1 MLTPE
6 QEAAY
11 SLDYGVSR
19 ADLKPEVQAAYDRLL
34 AERQAKVLGPSTPPE
49 SVRGKPVTRRR
60 LPASV
65 RYARGLLFL
74 QGGIWA
80 WLAASSTVTGAVV
93 LIEVLAGHRTSGTA
107 IAGAAALS
115 AAVLTGLF
123 AATKIR
129 LAIRLRDGRDR
140 TRKTAVGVELA
151 MTCLGALITAG
162 ADPSGGMPADMVT
175 ITALVGGGL
184 SLAAAIGLLRR
195 PARQYFA
202 PSCSRAN
209 ASDDGNSD
217 SSAACSRLLPTLASI
232 RPGNDARA
240 VIATCYA

>member
-34 AERQAKVLGPSTPPE
+34 AERQTDRPSLSPPPE
-49 SVRGKPVTRRR
+49 SVRDKSVNLRR
-60 LPASV
+60 LPTSV
-65 RYARGLLFL
+65 RYARSLLFL

-80 WLAASSTVTGAVV
+80 WLAAASTVTGAAMVG
-93 LIEVLAGHRTSGTA
+93 EVLAGHRASGAA

-115 AAVLTGLF
+115 AAALTGLF

-140 TRKTAVGVELA
+140 TRKTAVGVEVA
-151 MTCLGALITAG
+151 MTCLGALMTTA

-175 ITALVGGGL
+175 LAALVGGGL
-184 SLAAAIGLLRR
+184 SAAAAIGLLRR

-202 PSCSRAN
+202 PSCSRAS
-209 ASDDGNSD
+209 ASDDGNGD
-217 SSAACSRLLPTLASI
+217 SSAAYSRLLPTLAI
-232 RPGNDARA
+232 RLGNDAPAVFAAA
-240 VIATCYA
+240 VI